1 MSMAK
6 KRRRTCLD
14 EMRRALVERQRQ
26 RRGSDPAGKVMLQ
39 LLTLLSAMLAM
50 VPPMPMPSFSYFPAP
65 RCPRP
70 SPGVSSPPG
79 SAARP
84 RFYDDDRGPT
94 AHAMEHG
101 VDPPYYRTSRL
112 RPPPSWSRLVKNL
125 ARPRQ
130 ATQARILLEARVPP
144 AAIEWLRD
152 TIDTGDL
159 WRLRMTVRPGTSDDE
174 VAAAML
180 AAAKAWEAERQQAA
194 APPPQTPGDDPD
206 GMKGQKP

>member
-1 MSMAK
+1 MAK

-14 EMRRALVERQRQ
+14 EMRRALAERQRQ

-50 VPPMPMPSFSYFPAP
+50 MPPMPSFSFFPAA
-65 RCPRP
+65 RRPRP

-130 ATQARILLEARVPP
+130 ATQARTLLEARVPP
-144 AAIEWLRD
+144 AAVEWLRD
-152 TIDTGDL
+152 AMDTDDI
-159 WRLRMTVRPGTSDDE
+159 WRLRMTIRPGASDDE
-174 VAAAML
+174 ITASML
-180 AAAKAWEAERQQAA
+180 AAAKAWEAARQQAA
-194 APPPQTPGDDPD
+194 PSAPQTPGDDPD
-206 GMKGQKP
+206 GTKGLSP